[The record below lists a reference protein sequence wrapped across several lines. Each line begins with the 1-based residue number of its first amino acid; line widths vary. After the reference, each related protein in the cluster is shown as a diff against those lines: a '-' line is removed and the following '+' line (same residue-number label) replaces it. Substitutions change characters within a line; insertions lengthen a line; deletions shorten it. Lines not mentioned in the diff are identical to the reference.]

1 LRLFDLLLIIGLAL
15 FWYGLAPVI
24 GAFISRHSWRV
35 FRQRFN
41 DLRLCPTLDYTAY
54 QRCAQ
59 GGRFRFIGGFE
70 SITDEHTLWIR
81 AETVSIPVRLSGRY
95 TYFFSITE
103 EGDEETPERIRWDR
117 VSTLTEGARVFVGGN
132 LARRDERL
140 VFVSSKEE
148 PLLLIFYDG
157 NDRLLPTRAIRAG
170 RNKNEYWNSITP
182 YAFILGAFCELLIA
196 LSFLSRPAFHST
208 LIVAFVALFTPI
220 IPLLPPGLL
229 CTVLYNSLWR
239 KARQFR
245 EYRDVARLP
254 LKYLS
259 PRVWR
264 GLLPDGE
271 PYGMSR
277 VDTLPEHIPPLLAS
291 GRKKDQWYVFGHV
304 DEARALETLPR
315 EPDDLF
321 ATFGAIPGDPET
333 LAHRY
338 AIKAHILEIVSG
350 LFLVMGLGI
359 NLFFI
364 ILILWQ
370 LHIF

>member
-1 LRLFDLLLIIGLAL
+1 
-15 FWYGLAPVI
+15 
-24 GAFISRHSWRV
+24 V
-35 FRQRFN
+35 FRRRFN
-41 DLRLCPTLDYTAY
+41 DLRLCPTLDYTAC
-54 QRCAQ
+54 QRCVR

-95 TYFFSITE
+95 TYLFSIAE
-103 EGDEETPERIRWDR
+103 EGDDETPERILWDR
-117 VSTLTEGARVFVGGN
+117 ISTLTEGARVFVGGN
-132 LARRDERL
+132 LAREDERL

-157 NDRLLPTRAIRAG
+157 NDRILPIRAIRAG

-182 YAFILGAFCELLIA
+182 YAFILGAFSQLLI
-196 LSFLSRPAFHST
+196 
-208 LIVAFVALFTPI
+208 ALFTPI

-259 PRVWR
+259 PGIWR

-277 VDTLPEHIPPLLAS
+277 VDTLPEHIPPLLSS
-291 GRKKDQWYVFGHV
+291 GRKKDQWYVFGHIS
-304 DEARALETLPR
+304 DEALPR
-315 EPDDLF
+315 EPDDRF
-321 ATFGAIPGDPET
+321 ATFGAIQGDPEA
-333 LAHRY
+333 LARRY
-338 AIKAHILEIVSG
+338 AIKAHILEIVSC
-350 LFLVMGLGI
+350 LFLAMGLGM

-370 LHIF
+370 LRMF